1 MAQEYTEEQAMGAI
15 KNAHAAGDNDA
26 VNQWADYLD
35 NMKGVPVE
43 SAPQEQ
49 VEPEKEETF
58 GRGFVETKSLP
69 QNLADL
75 AVAATGFAGTLSYRD
90 EDGYG
95 LGYTSTEERYGEDF
109 GDLSFDERRVRI
121 NERDAAEVER
131 QYPNQTGS
139 TFGKITGAVTDPSIA
154 VPIGQTYKVMAL
166 TSAGLA
172 GTYSAADQL
181 MDKGE
186 VDLLEVGAHAAA
198 AAVLAPVLGY
208 GLTKVGEKISA
219 KLLPNR
225 IKKANK
231 AITDLNQ
238 NVEHA
243 IFTARESGTKMT
255 RAQALEQAKKN
266 LKLNDNQILQAQNL
280 SGRKVKYPTKA
291 GAQAM
296 AESHKKAGMLS
307 EFVEGISSR
316 IGTLSQPVLQVM
328 RRYEKELLKN
338 TQARKNI
345 AAPLTKSLEVYDPAA
360 RKAIDDLLLNG
371 NYTAAGKLL
380 NKGGKVELKKFQK
393 LMNEDTAR
401 LKKILGK
408 KFQTMQNYFPR
419 KVKDYE
425 GLLGALGR
433 EGSSPTSGLQKAV
446 KDLMKKEGVTDISQ
460 LSDESLSKTIQF
472 SINKAFPTV
481 QGGKGFTSGRTLQE
495 IPPELTQFYESS
507 SVAMIK
513 YIESSSRFFEKHKL
527 LGRGAA
533 SKDIKDENSLLF
545 KTIAKQLTSK
555 NLSVDAGDELE
566 SLIISRFTKGEQAM
580 NSKIAAIKDIGYMSA
595 LGQFRSAVT
604 QIKDVGT
611 SAYLHGTMPTI
622 KALFKYKSTKV
633 QDAGL
638 VDTVSAEMLTPSAT
652 KKWLDG
658 ALKYSGFRFS
668 DRFGKKVL
676 IEASQIAGKKLASST
691 KGVAKLKKKYGAAYG
706 DDFEQ
711 LVTSLKNGT
720 EDELTELYRF
730 HELSNTQPISLLEM
744 PKAFLDFPNGRIAYS
759 LKSFGLKQLTLI
771 HNNIIKR
778 AKGGDKLGA
787 TKEAL
792 KYASFIGIAG
802 GTVDEVKG
810 VFSGE
815 DFNTSD
821 IPDRVIE
828 NLTGLMFLSKYSLG
842 DISKGDYSGFIGDW
856 ITPALGPLEA
866 ATREVG
872 NIGKQRELEDPSL
885 GSDLLKTMPIIG
897 RVLHDW
903 VLGGKEKAAADREK
917 EIMEQFD

>member
-1 MAQEYTEEQAMGAI
+1 MATLLPWEQA
-15 KNAHAAGDNDA
+15 AAA
-26 VNQWADYLD
+26 QKKKSPMPWELAAEAAKEEVLMPWEQAAALAT
-35 NMKGVPVE
+35 
-43 SAPQEQ
+43 SEQ

-58 GRGFVETKSLP
+58 GRGWSEGKGLVANAGDL
-69 QNLADL
+69 LAAYTGYSPSFSIGDEHWGTGIHL
-75 AVAATGFAGTLSYRD
+75 A
-90 EDGYG
+90 EDK
-95 LGYTSTEERYGEDF
+95 YGEDF
-109 GDLSFDERRVRI
+109 KDLSFDERRQRI
-121 NERDAAEVER
+121 NEFDAAETER
-131 QYPNQTGS
+131 LYPNQAPS
-139 TFGKITGAVTDPSIA
+139 TLGGIVGTIDITTLL
-154 VPIGQTYKVMAL
+154 PIGQTYKVMAL

-181 MDKGE
+181 MEKGE
-186 VDLLEVGAHAAA
+186 VDPLEVGAHAAA

-219 KLLPNR
+219 KLLPSR

-238 NVEHA
+238 NVEHV
-243 IFTARESGTKMT
+243 IFTAREGGTKMT

-266 LKLNDNQILQAQNL
+266 LKLNDDQILQAQKL

-291 GAQAM
+291 AAQAM
-296 AESHKKAGMLS
+296 SESHKKASMLS

-345 AAPLTKSLEVYDPAA
+345 AAPLTKALEVYDPAT

-371 NYTAAGKLL
+371 NYTAADKLL
-380 NKGGKVELKKFQK
+380 NKGGKGALKKFQK

-401 LKKILGK
+401 LKKILGE

-446 KDLMKKEGVTDISQ
+446 QDLMKKEGVTDISQ
-460 LSDESLSKTIQF
+460 LSDEALSKTIQF

-481 QGGKGFTSGRTLQE
+481 QGGTGFTSGRTLQE

-533 SKDIKDENSLLF
+533 SKNVKDKNSLLF

-555 NLSVDAGDELE
+555 NLSIGAGDELE

-580 NSKIAAIKDIGYMSA
+580 NSKLAAIKDIGYMSA
-595 LGQFRSAVT
+595 LGQFRSALT

-611 SAYLHGTMPTI
+611 SAYLHGIIPTF
-622 KALFKYKSTKV
+622 KALFKYKSNKV

-638 VDTVSAEMLTPSAT
+638 VDTVSAEMLNPNAT

-658 ALKYSGFRFS
+658 VLKYSGFRFS

-676 IEASQIAGKKLASST
+676 MEASQIAGKKLASST

-744 PKAFLDFPNGRIAYS
+744 PKAFLDHPNGRIAYS

-778 AKGGDKLGA
+778 AKGGDKIGA

-810 VFSGE
+810 AFGGE
-815 DFNTSD
+815 DFNAQD
-821 IPDRVIE
+821 IPDRVVE
-828 NLTGLMFLSKYSLG
+828 NLIGLMFLSKFSLG

-866 ATREVG
+866 ATREIS
-872 NIGKQRELEDPSL
+872 NIGEQRELGDPSL
-885 GSDLLKTMPIIG
+885 GADLLKTMPIIG
-897 RVLHDW
+897 RMLHDW

-917 EIMEQFD
+917 EIMAQYD